1 MHPSLRALFTALVLA
16 ALVLS
21 GCLSAEQR
29 MVLKIDSMMERQ
41 QYDGALRYLDTYLG
55 KHQRSINGWRYRV
68 LIRLEQGERAT
79 AAEEYSRLNEA
90 LSRHEPEVLREVV
103 LGGGGQWLLSDYRA
117 LARCAPKGVADA
129 AFFADLLDPK
139 HLGEGSMTKIAV
151 SEDVIAAVIDAMP
164 GQLPPSETWPIV
176 ASQINSRNPE
186 MQAKVAS
193 AAARHL
199 VTELLTE
206 KQAPEAM
213 GVLRAAASAGDPAL
227 REIGLLGTLGL
238 PDGPGIGE
246 FSAGTLGDLLA
257 AGDLDRGIA
266 LLLTGPRGSGPT
278 AWADEQLSAWAETG
292 QEPVRVLA
300 VAVLGSRPDGATKA
314 RLKFLDRSAASDDV
328 PTRLAAVVAGS
339 LLPAWSGAPDLAA
352 TWGALDV
359 EARRRWGSV
368 FVRSEAP
375 DAGAWATAVLG
386 DTDALVAQS
395 AIRAL
400 ALPGAGADATVD
412 AALSAAM
419 EAMDPSTRAIAAAT
433 AVIRGAESLANPVGA
448 LLARGD
454 DRATE
459 AVLMA
464 LKDNGD
470 GRWEAAVK
478 LGMESDIPTMRELA
492 VDAAVASCD
501 ARRTEQMFALL
512 RDEDPHVAV
521 RAAAALYL
529 LIGGEKK

>member
-1 MHPSLRALFTALVLA
+1 MHPFHRLILPLAVTALL
-16 ALVLS
+16 LG
-21 GCLSAEQR
+21 GCLGHEQR
-29 MVLKIDSMMERQ
+29 MVIKIDKMMERQ
-41 QYDGALRYLDTYLG
+41 QFEGALNYLDMYLG
-55 KHQRSINGWRYRV
+55 KHQRSLEGWRYRV

-79 AAEEYSRLNEA
+79 AADEYARLNEA

-129 AFFADLLDPK
+129 AFFADMLDPK

-151 SEDVIAAVIDAMP
+151 SEDVIAAVVDAMP
-164 GQLPPSETWPIV
+164 GQLPPSETWPLV
-176 ASQINSRNPE
+176 ASQLGTDSPE
-186 MQAKVAS
+186 MRAKVAA

-199 VTELLTE
+199 ISEGLTA
-206 KQAPEAM
+206 KQARSAM
-213 GVLRAAASAGDPAL
+213 GALRAAASAADPAL
-227 REIGLLGTLGL
+227 REIALLGTLRL
-238 PDGPGIGE
+238 PEGPGIGD
-246 FSAGTLGDLLA
+246 FTAGTLADLLG
-257 AGDLDRGIA
+257 AGDLDRAIG
-266 LLLTGPRGSGPT
+266 LLLTGPRGAGPFVWT
-278 AWADEQLSAWAETG
+278 DEQLGGWAETA

-300 VAVLGSRPDGATKA
+300 VAILASRPEGATKP
-314 RLKFLDRSAASDDV
+314 RIGFLGRAAASTDTG
-328 PTRLAAVVAGS
+328 TRLAAVVAGS
-339 LLPAWSGAPDLAA
+339 LMEGWTNAPDLAA

-359 EARRRWGSV
+359 EARRRWGGV

-375 DAGAWATAVLG
+375 DAGAWATVVLG
-386 DTDALVAQS
+386 DTDAVVVQTAT
-395 AIRAL
+395 RAL

-412 AALSAAM
+412 AALSGAM
-419 EAMDPSTRAIAAAT
+419 QAMDPSTAAIAAAT

-470 GRWEAAVK
+470 ARWEAAVK
-478 LGMESDIPTMRELA
+478 LGMESDIPTLRELA

-501 ARRTEQMFALL
+501 AGRTEQMFALL

-529 LIGGEKK
+529 LIGGEN

>member
-1 MHPSLRALFTALVLA
+1 MHPIHRLLPSLAVITALLLA
-16 ALVLS
+16 
-21 GCLSAEQR
+21 GCLSPEQR
-29 MVLKIDSMMERQ
+29 MVIKIDKMMERQ
-41 QYDGALRYLDTYLG
+41 QFDGALSYLDAYLG
-55 KHQRSINGWRYRV
+55 KHDKSLTGWRYRV

-79 AAEEYSRLNEA
+79 AAAEYARLNEA
-90 LSRHEPEVLREVV
+90 LARHEPEVLRDVV

-117 LARCAPKGVADA
+117 LARCAPQGVADV
-129 AFFADLLDPK
+129 AFFADLLAPK
-139 HLGEGSMTKIAV
+139 HMGEGSMSKIAV
-151 SEDVIAAVIDAMP
+151 SEDVIAAVIDALP
-164 GQLPPSETWPIV
+164 GRLAPSETWPIV
-176 ASQINSRNPE
+176 AGQSENRSLE
-186 MQAKVAS
+186 MQAKVAA

-199 VTELLTE
+199 VSEGLTA

-213 GVLRAAASAGDPAL
+213 GLLRAAAAAADPAL
-227 REIGLLGTLGL
+227 REIALLGTLGL
-238 PDGPGIGE
+238 PEGPGLVD
-246 FSAGTLGDLLA
+246 FTAATLSDLLD
-257 AGDLDRGIA
+257 AGDVDRAIG
-266 LLLTGPRGSGPT
+266 LLLTGPRGAGPLVWT
-278 AWADEQLSAWAETG
+278 DEQLTVWAETA

-300 VAVLGSRPDGATKA
+300 VAVLASRPEGATKA
-314 RLKFLDRSAASDDV
+314 RMKLLDRAAASSEIG
-328 PTRLAAVVAGS
+328 TRLAAVAAGS
-339 LLPAWSGAPDLAA
+339 LLDGWVGAPALTP

-359 EARRRWGSV
+359 VARRRWAAV

-386 DTDALVAQS
+386 DTDAVVVQS

-412 AALSAAM
+412 AALQAAM
-419 EAMDPSTRAIAAAT
+419 EGTDPSTRAIAAAT
-433 AVIRGAESLANPVGA
+433 AVIRGAQSLANPVGA

-459 AVLMA
+459 AVLLA

-478 LGMESDIPTMRELA
+478 LGMESAVPTLRELA

-501 ARRTEQMFALL
+501 AGRTEQMFALL

-529 LIGGEKK
+529 LIGGS